1 MEFLDKRV
9 NLLQITETY
18 LPASPTVVLRLFPL
32 DKFRDIITRT
42 VAATSLK
49 VR

>member
-9 NLLQITETY
+9 NLLQITEMY
-18 LPASPTVVLRLFPL
+18 LPASPNAVLRLFPH

-42 VAATSLK
+42 AAATSLE